1 MSHKAPIIYSGFYDV
16 PLAFVVWNDEKQF
29 LFLRDFDEALDDY
42 PNFYRVFTLP
52 NLSDEEVKK
61 SWVQIETLAN
71 QFVGEIPV
79 AEIHFDSTKRK
90 EIVLK
95 PLENLIDKVARKT

>member
-1 MSHKAPIIYSGFYDV
+1 LLQGKFI
-16 PLAFVVWNDEKQF
+16 
-29 LFLRDFDEALDDY
+29 
-42 PNFYRVFTLP
+42 LP
-52 NLSDEEVKK
+52 NLTDEEVKK

-79 AEIHFDSTKRK
+79 VEIHFDSTKRK

-95 PLENLIDKVARKT
+95 PLENLLDKVARKT